1 MGLPGKID
9 VVAVAALAGEQPR
22 VFLAGD
28 RRAYACTRAGG
39 IFSREP
45 QGQSPSV
52 LNGGIIAATMN
63 PIRATAVALLAALAP
78 PLAAQDY
85 PTKPVHVYVPSS
97 PGGASD
103 IAARLVSPKL
113 AETLGQP
120 FVVENRVASGGIV
133 GTAQLAKSPADG
145 YAIMMTF
152 DTFASNPHL
161 YKELPYDVVK
171 DFAPIMLM
179 VRYPQILVVHPS
191 LKVKTVPE
199 FVAYARANGARL
211 NYGSAGPASSSRLAF
226 ELFKDAAGI
235 QVEAVH
241 YKGGGPAINDLV
253 SGTVQVMLIQAGGA
267 IGQNVKSGKLV
278 GLATSGRERSPQFP
292 DLPTIADFYPG
303 FETTSWVGAIAPSGT
318 PRAVIDKLNG
328 ALAKILS
335 SPDVKS
341 RFDTQSAEIV
351 ASTPEQFG
359 ELIKS
364 ETAKWGRIIREKNIS
379 ID

>member
-1 MGLPGKID
+1 MKALLGIAPLALSI
-9 VVAVAALAGEQPR
+9 ALA
-22 VFLAGD
+22 
-28 RRAYACTRAGG
+28 
-39 IFSREP
+39 
-45 QGQSPSV
+45 SPV
-52 LNGGIIAATMN
+52 
-63 PIRATAVALLAALAP
+63 
-78 PLAAQDY
+78 AAQDY
-85 PTKPVHVYVPSS
+85 PSKPVHVYVPSS

-113 AETLGQP
+113 AEALGQP

-133 GTAQLAKSPADG
+133 GTAQLAKAPPDG

-191 LKVKTVPE
+191 LGVKTVPE
-199 FVAYARANGARL
+199 FVAYARKNAGKL

-235 QVEAVH
+235 QVDAVH

-253 SGTVQVMLIQAGGA
+253 AGTVQVMLIQAGGA

-303 FETTSWVGAIAPSGT
+303 FETTSWVGAIAPAGT
-318 PRAVIDKLNG
+318 PRAIVDKLNG
-328 ALAKILS
+328 TLAKILS
-335 SPDVKS
+335 SPDVKT
-341 RFDTQSAEIV
+341 RFDAQSAEIV
-351 ASTPEQFG
+351 SSTPEQFG
-359 ELIKS
+359 ELIKAES
-364 ETAKWGRIIREKNIS
+364 ARWGKVIREKDIR

>member
-1 MGLPGKID
+1 MSSLRRTACFALFAALSSPPHL
-9 VVAVAALAGEQPR
+9 VAV
-22 VFLAGD
+22 
-28 RRAYACTRAGG
+28 
-39 IFSREP
+39 
-45 QGQSPSV
+45 
-52 LNGGIIAATMN
+52 
-63 PIRATAVALLAALAP
+63 
-78 PLAAQDY
+78 AQDY
-85 PTKPVHVYVPSS
+85 PSKPVHVYVPSS
-97 PGGASD
+97 AGGASD

-133 GTAQLAKSPADG
+133 GTAQLAKAPADG

-161 YKELPYDVVK
+161 YRELPYDVVK

-191 LKVKTVPE
+191 LKVKTVSE
-199 FVAYARANGARL
+199 FVAYAKANGAKL

-278 GLATSGRERSPQFP
+278 GLATSGRERSPHFP

-303 FETTSWVGAIAPSGT
+303 FETTSWVGAIAPAGT
-318 PRAVIDKLNG
+318 PRAIIEKLNG
-328 ALAKILS
+328 ALAKTLS
-335 SPDVKS
+335 SLEVKS

-364 ETAKWGRIIREKNIS
+364 ETLKWGKIIREKNIRVE
-379 ID
+379 

>member
-1 MGLPGKID
+1 MK
-9 VVAVAALAGEQPR
+9 
-22 VFLAGD
+22 
-28 RRAYACTRAGG
+28 
-39 IFSREP
+39 
-45 QGQSPSV
+45 
-52 LNGGIIAATMN
+52 
-63 PIRATAVALLAALAP
+63 ALLGIASLALPIALSS
-78 PLAAQDY
+78 PLAAQEY
-85 PTKPVHVYVPSS
+85 PSKPVHVYVPSS

-103 IAARLVSPKL
+103 LAARLVSPKL
-113 AETLGQP
+113 AEVLGQP
-120 FVVENRVASGGIV
+120 FVVENRVTSGGIV
-133 GTAQLAKSPADG
+133 GTAQLAKAPPDG

-191 LKVKTVPE
+191 LGVKTVPE
-199 FVAYARANGARL
+199 FVAYAKKNAGKL

-235 QVEAVH
+235 QVDAVH

-278 GLATSGRERSPQFP
+278 GLATSGRERSPHFP

-303 FETTSWVGAIAPSGT
+303 FETTSWVGAISPAGT
-318 PRAVIDKLNG
+318 PRAIIEKLNG
-328 ALAKILS
+328 ALVKILS
-335 SPDVKS
+335 SPDMKT
-341 RFDTQSAEIV
+341 RFDVQSAEIV

-359 ELIKS
+359 DLIKAES
-364 ETAKWGRIIREKNIS
+364 AKWGKVIHEKDIRI
-379 ID
+379 D